1 MPATTAPKPQ
11 PPKPPVMTQD
21 TVEVTRQEPMVNIE
35 ATGQTDVSRPS
46 PLEEL
51 MGPDVVQKL
60 IEAGVKQQLE
70 ALGISPRQNKFV
82 TNDGPAPVAP
92 ADFKHFGHYRND
104 VSPEIEV
111 QELNMDADVPQLEP
125 IRGKYIRFRR
135 GHFFAETENQK
146 KQLDWMLDLAEHS
159 ADTTQSL
166 GGNRA
171 IWLDTDDEKIFYC
184 TAGCTPAE
192 FHSASEA
199 KLKAHLRGVH
209 GVIL

>member
-1 MPATTAPKPQ
+1 MPRTTAPQ
-11 PPKPPVMTQD
+11 PPVVTQE
-21 TVEVTRQEPMVNIE
+21 TVEVTRQEPVINLE
-35 ATGQTDVSRPS
+35 AQGTPDVSRPS
-46 PLEEL
+46 PIEEL
-51 MGPDVVQKL
+51 MGPDAIRRL

-70 ALGISPRQNKFV
+70 SLGLAQQFTQKFV
-82 TNDGPAPVAP
+82 TNEAP
-92 ADFKHFGHYRND
+92 ATPVSPDFTHFGHYRND

-111 QELNMDADVPQLEP
+111 QELNMDAEVPELEP
-125 IRGKYIRFRR
+125 IRGRYMRFRR

-146 KQLDWMLDLAEHS
+146 KQLDWMLDKAEHS

-171 IWLDTDDEKIFYC
+171 IYLDDDSEKIFYC
-184 TAGCTPAE
+184 TAGCAPGE

-199 KLKAHLRGVH
+199 KFKAHMRGVH